1 MSGAKGKGELLINHH
16 RIPPAAETHDKTKAE
31 RNPKEKKGKNM
42 KNFKRILSIALIAIM
57 ALGIM
62 SIGMFAQTVAVDET
76 GNNGASITI
85 TLPTDP
91 APSQSTTYSVYRI
104 FDASTDGTNIA
115 YRLVEGKTTA
125 PAGFVVD
132 TAGNVTYNGTGGAQL
147 TAEDIAAIKAYV
159 AAAPAIAPVWFGDVP
174 AGDTTLVL
182 TGLKYGYYYITTTTG
197 SLVTVDSTK
206 PNATVNDK
214 NTLSDIDKSAGSEYD
229 AAALD
234 AIAAV
239 GSSQPFTI
247 QVTKGKGATVL
258 SITDNMENLTFNNDV
273 TVKAGGDVL
282 ANANYTVTG
291 NEGDT
296 SFTVD
301 FTKDYLS
308 NVVDSDV
315 VLTINYTA
323 TVTSDALSLNPATN
337 KATLT
342 TDNENTYETKVI
354 DVYNAKIEINKTGAN
369 SAPLAEAGFVLK
381 NADSKYYKLA
391 DSVITWVN
399 NIDDATEKKTDANGI
414 ASFTGLA
421 AGTYTLV
428 EKTVPA
434 GYKKAADTDVT
445 IAADTYTELNLNPV
459 AAIVNTPGTT
469 LPATGGIGTTI
480 FYIVGSI
487 LVVGAGIVLITKK
500 RMSVK

>member
-1 MSGAKGKGELLINHH
+1 
-16 RIPPAAETHDKTKAE
+16 
-31 RNPKEKKGKNM
+31 M

-62 SIGMFAQTVAVDET
+62 SIGMFAQTVAVDEN

-85 TLPTDP
+85 TLPADP

-159 AAAPAIAPVWFGDVP
+159 AAAPAIAPVWSGDVP
-174 AGDTTLVL
+174 AGGDTTLVL

-197 SLVTVDSTK
+197 SVVTVDSTK
-206 PNATVNDK
+206 PNAAVNDK
-214 NTLSDIDKSAGSEYD
+214 NTLSDIDKSAGTEYD

-258 SITDNMENLTFNNDV
+258 SITDNMANLTFNNDV
-273 TVKAGGDVL
+273 TVKADGADL
-282 ANANYTVTG
+282 ANTNYTVTG
-291 NEGDT
+291 NLGDS
-296 SFTVD
+296 SFTVA
-301 FTKDYLS
+301 FTQAYLS
-308 NVVDSDV
+308 TVVDSEV
-315 VLTINYTA
+315 LLTINYTA
-323 TVTSDALSLNPATN
+323 KVTSDALSLTPATN

-342 TDNENTYETKVI
+342 TDNGNTYETVVI
-354 DVYNAKIEINKTGAN
+354 DVYNATIKINKTGAN

-391 DSVITWVN
+391 DSVITWVD

>member
-1 MSGAKGKGELLINHH
+1 
-16 RIPPAAETHDKTKAE
+16 
-31 RNPKEKKGKNM
+31 M

-62 SIGMFAQTVAVDET
+62 SIGMFAQTFAVDET

-85 TLPTDP
+85 TLPADP
-91 APSQSTTYSVYRI
+91 HAPSQPTTYSVYRI

-159 AAAPAIAPVWFGDVP
+159 ADLAIAPVWSGIVP
-174 AGDTTLVL
+174 VGDTTLVL

-197 SLVTVDSTK
+197 SVVTVDSTK
-206 PNATVNDK
+206 PNAAVNDK
-214 NTLSDIDKSAGSEYD
+214 NTLSDIDKSAGTEYN

-247 QVTKGKGATVL
+247 KVTKGKGATVL
-258 SITDNMENLTFNNDV
+258 SITDNMANLTFNNDV
-273 TVKAGGDVL
+273 TVKAGGADL
-282 ANANYTVTG
+282 ANTNYTVTG
-291 NEGDT
+291 NSGDS
-296 SFTVD
+296 SFTVA
-301 FTKDYLS
+301 FTQAYLS
-308 NVVDSDV
+308 TVVDSEV
-315 VLTINYTA
+315 LLTINYTA
-323 TVTSDALSLNPATN
+323 KVTSDALSRTPATN

-342 TDNENTYETKVI
+342 TDNGNTYETVVI
-354 DVYNAKIEINKTGAN
+354 DVYNATIKINKTGAN

-381 NADSKYYKLA
+381 NAYSKYYKLA
-391 DSVITWVN
+391 DSVITWVD